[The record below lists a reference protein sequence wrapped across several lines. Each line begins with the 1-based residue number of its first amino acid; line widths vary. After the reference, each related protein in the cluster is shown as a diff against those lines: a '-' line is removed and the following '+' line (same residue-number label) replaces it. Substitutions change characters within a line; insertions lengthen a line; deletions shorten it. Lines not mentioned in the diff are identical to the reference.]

1 MFPSCSMLHPSPSR
15 AAGHR
20 WERIVGI
27 ELRND
32 LRLIEAVEVIYNA
45 AYPSSEWAPVSFAE
59 ARRRETVHYRQA
71 VEAALL
77 ARPILSDRAEQLA
90 LI

>member
-1 MFPSCSMLHPSPSR
+1 VLPRPESGSR
-15 AAGHR
+15 HH
-20 WERIVGI
+20 WERIVAV

-32 LRLIEAVEVIYNA
+32 LRRNAAVEVIYNA
-45 AYPSSEWAPVSFAE
+45 VYPSAEWAPVAFEE
-59 ARRRETVHYRQA
+59 ARSRETVHYRQA